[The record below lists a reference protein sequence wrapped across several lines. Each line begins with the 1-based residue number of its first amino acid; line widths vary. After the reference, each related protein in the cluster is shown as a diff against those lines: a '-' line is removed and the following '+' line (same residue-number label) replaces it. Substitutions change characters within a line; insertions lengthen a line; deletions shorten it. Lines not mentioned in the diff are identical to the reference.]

1 MVRPAARCAPLGAP
15 SHGQRPAAGP
25 NIWQGA
31 RREAISDNLM
41 IRVVEG
47 DARNISAVM
56 SIMNNAF
63 DPRFGEAW
71 TTAQLLSTLV
81 LSDCRLLLATIEEGV
96 CGFAF
101 GRWVLDHEEL
111 LMIGVMRQFQGQRIG
126 KMLLSETVNRARGA
140 GRTKLFLEVRD
151 GNNAYDFYLNSGF
164 LPIGRRKNYYKNAD
178 GINPDAITMELNL

>member
-1 MVRPAARCAPLGAP
+1 MIAIAI
-15 SHGQRPAAGP
+15 HGIDGLA
-25 NIWQGA
+25 
-31 RREAISDNLM
+31 D
-41 IRVVEG
+41 
-47 DARNISAVM
+47 VM
-56 SIMNNAF
+56 SVMNRAF
-63 DPRFGEAW
+63 DPQFGEAW
-71 TTAQLLSTLV
+71 TAAQLLSTLV
-81 LSDCRLLLATIEEGV
+81 LPDCRLLLATDQDSV

-126 KMLLSETVNRARGA
+126 KILLSEIVNRARVA